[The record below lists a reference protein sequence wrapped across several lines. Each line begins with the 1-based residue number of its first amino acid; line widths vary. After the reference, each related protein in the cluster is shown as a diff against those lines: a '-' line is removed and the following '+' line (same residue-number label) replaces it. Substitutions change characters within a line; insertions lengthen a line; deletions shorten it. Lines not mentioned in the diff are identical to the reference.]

1 MFRLKTNS
9 LLSLYINSG
18 KEKMKIGIDIMGGD
32 FAPEQTVLGSI
43 EARKELPSSVELV
56 LIGDKDAMMVIF
68 ERENFSADQFT
79 IVHAPDVIGMSEHPT
94 KAIQHKPNSSI
105 AVGFH
110 LLKEGKIDSFAS
122 AGNTGAMMVGSMFSV
137 KAIPG
142 IHRPA
147 IASLL
152 PKFNGGWGLILDV
165 GVNADCKPEI
175 LQQFATLGTIYAESI
190 LQLKNPTVGLM
201 SIGEEEEKGNLLV
214 KETHQLLKTMPTINF
229 VGNVEGRD
237 LFNEKADVVVCDG
250 FTGNVILKEAES
262 FYRMIRKRG
271 IRDEYFDRF
280 DFEDYGG
287 TPILGINSNVIIA
300 HGISK
305 AKAIK
310 NMILLSKNVIDA
322 KLSEKIAGAF
332 TKEIV

>member
-1 MFRLKTNS
+1 
-9 LLSLYINSG
+9 
-18 KEKMKIGIDIMGGD
+18 MKIGIDIMGGD

-56 LIGDKDAMMVIF
+56 LIGDKDAMLPIF

-79 IVHAPDVIGMSEHPT
+79 IVHCTEVIGMAEHPT
-94 KAIQHKPNSSI
+94 KAIQQKPDSSI
-105 AVGFH
+105 SIGFQ

-122 AGNTGAMMVGSMFSV
+122 AGNTGAMLVGSMFSV

-142 IHRPA
+142 ILRPA
-147 IASLL
+147 IATLL
-152 PKFNGGWGLILDV
+152 PKFKGGWGLLLDV
-165 GVNADCKPEI
+165 GVTADCKPEI
-175 LQQFATLGTIYAESI
+175 LAQFATLGTIYAESI
-190 LQLKNPTVGLM
+190 LQLKNPSVGLM
-201 SIGEEEEKGNLLV
+201 SIGEEEEKGNLLT
-214 KETHQLLKTMPTINF
+214 KETHQLLKNMTSINF
-229 VGNVEGRD
+229 IGNVEGRD
-237 LFNEKADVVVCDG
+237 LFNERADVVVCDG

-322 KLSEKIAGAF
+322 KLSSKIAGAF
-332 TKEIV
+332 TKESV

>member
-1 MFRLKTNS
+1 
-9 LLSLYINSG
+9 
-18 KEKMKIGIDIMGGD
+18 MKIGIDIMGGD

-43 EARKELPSSVELV
+43 EARKTLPASVELV
-56 LIGDKDAMMVIF
+56 LIGDKEAMLPIF

-79 IVHAPDVIGMSEHPT
+79 IVHAPEVIGMGDHPT
-94 KAIQHKPNSSI
+94 KAIQQKQNSSI

-110 LLKEGKIDSFAS
+110 LLKEGTIDSFAS
-122 AGNTGAMMVGSMFSV
+122 AGNTGAMLVGSMFSV

-142 IHRPA
+142 ILRPA

-165 GVNADCKPEI
+165 GVNADCKPEM
-175 LQQFATLGTIYAESI
+175 LQQFATLGTIYAENI
-190 LQLKNPTVGLM
+190 LQLKNPSVGLM
-201 SIGEEEEKGNLLV
+201 SIGEEEEKGNILT
-214 KETHQLLKTMPTINF
+214 KETHQLLKSMEGINF
-229 VGNVEGRD
+229 IGNIEGRD
-237 LFNEKADVVVCDG
+237 LFNSKADVVVCDG

-262 FYRMIRKRG
+262 FYRMMRKRG

-287 TPILGINSNVIIA
+287 TPILGINSSVIIA

-305 AKAIK
+305 SKAIK
-310 NMILLSKNVIDA
+310 NMILLSRDVVEA
-322 KLSEKIAGAF
+322 KLSEKIAKAF
-332 TKEIV
+332 SQETA

>member
-1 MFRLKTNS
+1 
-9 LLSLYINSG
+9 
-18 KEKMKIGIDIMGGD
+18 
-32 FAPEQTVLGSI
+32 
-43 EARKELPSSVELV
+43 
-56 LIGDKDAMMVIF
+56 
-68 ERENFSADQFT
+68 ENFSADQFT
-79 IVHAPDVIGMSEHPT
+79 IVHCTEVIGMAEHPT
-94 KAIQHKPNSSI
+94 KAIQQKPDSSI
-105 AVGFH
+105 SIGFQ

-122 AGNTGAMMVGSMFSV
+122 AGNTGAMLVGSMFSV

-142 IHRPA
+142 ILRPA
-147 IASLL
+147 IATLL
-152 PKFNGGWGLILDV
+152 PKFKGGWGLLLDV
-165 GVNADCKPEI
+165 GVTADCKPEI
-175 LQQFATLGTIYAESI
+175 LAQFATLGTIYAESI
-190 LQLKNPTVGLM
+190 LQLKNPSVGLM
-201 SIGEEEEKGNLLV
+201 SIGEEEEKGNLLT
-214 KETHQLLKTMPTINF
+214 KETHQLLKNMTSINF
-229 VGNVEGRD
+229 IGNVEGRD
-237 LFNEKADVVVCDG
+237 LFNERADVVVCDG

-322 KLSEKIAGAF
+322 KLSSKIAGAF
-332 TKEIV
+332 TKESV